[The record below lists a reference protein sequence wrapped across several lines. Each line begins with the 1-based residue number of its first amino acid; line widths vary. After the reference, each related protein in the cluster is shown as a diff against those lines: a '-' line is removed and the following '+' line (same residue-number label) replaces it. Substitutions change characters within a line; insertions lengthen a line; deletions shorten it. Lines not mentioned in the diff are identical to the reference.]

1 MTVQPFL
8 TEPSLANAIGL
19 IQASDLEKSKISHW
33 CCSIRAV
40 AGASASSRKWR
51 PAGRPFTI
59 GLSTT

>member
-40 AGASASSRKWR
+40 AGALGLPPEKS
-51 PAGRPFTI
+51 GRPLA
-59 GLSTT
+59 GLSRSV